1 MKAILDLDRY
11 PIDQLDS
18 DAGHALL
25 NKSRISLE
33 QEGMFTLSGFI
44 RPEAR
49 DCILEEVEPVLHR
62 ESFTHTRSH
71 NVYFED
77 QVPGL
82 AADHPA
88 LRELCTTNHT
98 VCGDQIAGSSI
109 CRIYEWQPL
118 VEFLARVMGRKR
130 LYLMDDPMAALNV
143 LEYRSGE
150 PALNWHF
157 DRSEFTTT
165 LLLSAAVRGG
175 EFQYRSALRTANDPN
190 FEGVAALLAD
200 DDSEIRTLSMTAG
213 TLCIFRGVETA
224 HRVTPVTGTRSRIVA
239 VLSYYERPD
248 VRFSKAERLGFYGRA
263 E

>member
-11 PIDQLDS
+11 PIDRLDS
-18 DAGHALL
+18 DAGQALL
-25 NKSRISLE
+25 DKSRISLE

-44 RPEAR
+44 RPAAR
-49 DCILEEVEPVLHR
+49 NCILEEVEPVLRR

-77 QVPGL
+77 EVPGL

-88 LRELCTTNHT
+88 LLELQTTNHT
-98 VCGDQIAGSSI
+98 VCGDQIASSAI
-109 CRIYEWQPL
+109 RRIYEWQPL
-118 VEFLARVMGRKR
+118 AEFLARVMGRKR

-143 LEYRSGE
+143 LEYRPGE

-165 LLLSAAVRGG
+165 LLLCAADRGG
-175 EFQYRSALRTANDPN
+175 DFQYRSALRTANDPN

-200 DDSEIRTLSMTAG
+200 DDSEIRTLPMTAG

>member
-18 DAGHALL
+18 DAGRALL
-25 NKSRISLE
+25 DKSRISLE

-49 DCILEEVEPVLHR
+49 DCILEEVEPVLRR

-77 QVPGL
+77 EVPGL
-82 AADHPA
+82 AANHPA
-88 LRELCTTNHT
+88 LRELRTTNHT

-150 PALNWHF
+150 SALNWHF

-165 LLLSAAVRGG
+165 LLLCAADRGG
-175 EFQYRSALRTANDPN
+175 NFQYRSDLRTGNDPN
-190 FEGVAALLAD
+190 YEGVGALLAD
-200 DDSEIRTLSMTAG
+200 DDTEIRTLPMTAG